1 MFISQNLWTNFCSQ
15 AGRPNSWRP
24 SSKYPFAINA
34 RDIKILPVLRH
45 LICTY
50 VEIKDGVCYGY
61 LVFSR
66 CLFRFVFTE
75 NLLVLDN
82 KMTNQQQMYTCQNI

>member
-34 RDIKILPVLRH
+34 RDIKSCVSRFNFTQICVINYYLQNLKKISTYRREQNFTHPINKILP
-45 LICTY
+45 
-50 VEIKDGVCYGY
+50 
-61 LVFSR
+61 
-66 CLFRFVFTE
+66 
-75 NLLVLDN
+75 
-82 KMTNQQQMYTCQNI
+82 